1 MFVMPPIPRRFTE
14 TPYNKS
20 STHMKDFRY
29 ALRQLLRQ
37 PGFTILAVV
46 ALALGIGANTVLF
59 SAINTLF
66 LRPLSYPQ
74 PEQLVRAWGSFPER
88 GLDRANV
95 SWPRY
100 SAWRDGQQIFTDFAA
115 QSFTGFTLT
124 GRGDPENLNGIRV
137 TENFFRTLGV
147 QPLLGRVFNPDED
160 RPGGANVAML
170 SYAFWQKRFG
180 GDQGILGQAV
190 TLNGTPFTVIGVMPA
205 SLTFPFGQTQVWLP
219 RVFEQEGLPP
229 EIVERGTGFLT
240 LLGRTKPGVSRAQAD
255 EQMHVIDRR
264 YQTANPEKVDAKAGM
279 SVVLFHEDLV
289 GPQRPMLLTLFAA
302 VGCVLL
308 VGCANVANLLLARF
322 TARRK
327 EIAIRT
333 ALGATRARIVLQFLA
348 ESVLTAAIA
357 GVLGILLAIWGLDLL
372 KKVAE
377 NFLPR
382 VREISLDVNVLLF
395 AVGLSLITGIILGLV
410 PALHA
415 SRSDPIDSLKDS
427 SRGSTGR
434 QAGRLRAGLLV
445 AEVALSLVL
454 VVGAVLL
461 VDSFR
466 RLQNVDPGFRAAG
479 VTTFFVGL
487 PPGSYPDIER
497 QTLFF
502 QNAIEKLKALPG
514 VTHAAAGSNLPAS
527 DNGNTRSPAAV
538 EGRPLP
544 PVSDRLIAVRSTISP
559 GFLETLGVPIKQGR
573 DFNWRDRSNT
583 PMVVIINE
591 SLAKKLFP
599 GENPIGHRLIT
610 GIQSVPREIVGV
622 SGDVRAENLSLPPG
636 VEMYYPSTQLDG
648 AFQSVVV
655 RSERP
660 AASLRSELIAAIHSL
675 DPGLPIDQVQSY
687 TEVLSQASADRRLS
701 MYLLGGFAGLALA
714 LAGMGIYSVIAYG
727 VAQRTNEF
735 GIRFALGAA
744 ARDVIGLVMKEG
756 LRLSIVGLVLGLG
769 LSFAVT
775 RLMQRLLFEVSP
787 SDPWLYSGVAL
798 FICSIAALACFIPA
812 LRATRIDPMQALRTE

>member
-1 MFVMPPIPRRFTE
+1 
-14 TPYNKS
+14 
-20 STHMKDFRY
+20 MKDFRY
-29 ALRQLLRQ
+29 AFRQLLRQ

-74 PEQLVRAWGSFPER
+74 PEQLVRVWGSFPER

-95 SWPRY
+95 SWPRFT
-100 SAWRDGQQIFTDFAA
+100 AWRDQQQSFAELSA

-124 GRGDPENLNGIRV
+124 GRGDPENLNGVRV

-147 QPLLGRVFNPDED
+147 QPLFGRVFNPDED
-160 RPGGANVAML
+160 RPGGANVAVL
-170 SYAFWQKRFG
+170 SHTFWQKRFG
-180 GDQGILGQAV
+180 GDQNILGQAI
-190 TLNGTPFTVIGVMPA
+190 TLNGAPFTVIGVMPP
-205 SLTFPFGQTQVWLP
+205 SLKFPFIQTQVFIP
-219 RVFEQEGLPP
+219 RVSEQEGLPP
-229 EIVERGTGFLT
+229 DIIERGTGFLT
-240 LLGRTKPGVSRAQAD
+240 ILARMKPGLTREQAD
-255 EQMHVIDRR
+255 QQMHVIDRR
-264 YQTANPEKVDAKAGM
+264 YQTANPDKVDAKAGI
-279 SVVLFHEDLV
+279 SVVSFHEDLV
-289 GPQRPMLLTLFAA
+289 GQQRPMLLTLFAA

-333 ALGATRARIVLQFLA
+333 ALGATRARIVFQFLA

-357 GVLGILLAIWGLDLL
+357 GVLGVLLAIWGLDLL

-382 VREISLDVNVLLF
+382 IREVSLDVNVLLF

-427 SRGSTGR
+427 SRGTTGR

-466 RLQNVDPGFRAAG
+466 RLQNVDPGFRAQG
-479 VTTFFVGL
+479 ITTFFVGL

-497 QTLFF
+497 QALFF
-502 QNAIEKLKALPG
+502 QNALEKVKALPG
-514 VTHAAAGSNLPAS
+514 VTNAAAGSTLPAAG
-527 DNGNTRSPAAV
+527 NGSTRSPAAV
-538 EGRPLP
+538 EGRPVP
-544 PVSDRLIAVRSTISP
+544 AVSDRTIAVRSTISP
-559 GFLETLGVPIKQGR
+559 GFLGTLGVPIKEGR
-573 DFNWRDRSNT
+573 DFTWQDKSSS
-583 PMVVIINE
+583 PLVVIINE
-591 SLAKKLFP
+591 TMAKKLFP
-599 GENPIGHRLIT
+599 GENPVGHRLIT
-610 GIQSVPREIVGV
+610 GIASIPREIVGV

-636 VEMYYPSTQLDG
+636 IEMYYPSTQLDG
-648 AFQSVVV
+648 AFQSIVV
-655 RSERP
+655 RSDRP
-660 AASLRSELIAAIHSL
+660 ASSLRTELIAAIHSL

-687 TEVLSQASADRRLS
+687 NELLSEASADRRLS

-744 ARDVIGLVMKEG
+744 ARDVVGLVMREG
-756 LRLSIVGLVLGLG
+756 LRLAIVGLVVGLG

-787 SDPWLYSGVAL
+787 RDPWLYSGVAL
-798 FICSIAALACFIPA
+798 FICGIAALACFVPA
-812 LRATRIDPMQALRTE
+812 MRATRIDPMQALRTE

>member
-1 MFVMPPIPRRFTE
+1 MRE
-14 TPYNKS
+14 
-20 STHMKDFRY
+20 FRY
-29 ALRQLLRQ
+29 AFRQLLRQ
-37 PGFTILAVV
+37 PGFTVLAVV

-74 PEQLVRAWGSFPER
+74 PEQLVRVWGSFPER

-95 SWPRY
+95 SWPRFT
-100 SAWRDGQQIFTDFAA
+100 SWRDQQQSFTEFSA

-124 GRGDPENLNGIRV
+124 GRGDPENLQGIRV
-137 TENFFRTLGV
+137 TENFFRTLGA

-160 RPGGANVAML
+160 RPGGANVALL

-180 GDQGILGQAV
+180 GDKTILGQAI
-190 TLNGTPFTVIGVMPA
+190 TLNGTPFTIVGIMPA
-205 SLTFPFGQTQVWLP
+205 TLQFPFAQNQLWLP

-229 EIVERGTGFLT
+229 DIIERGTGYLT
-240 LLGRTKPGVSRAQAD
+240 LLGRMKPNVTRAQTD
-255 EQMHVIDRR
+255 EQMHMIDRR

-279 SVVLFHEDLV
+279 SVVSFHEDLV

-333 ALGATRARIVLQFLA
+333 ALGATRARIVFQFLA

-357 GVLGILLAIWGLDLL
+357 GVLGVLLAIWGLDLL

-395 AVGLSLITGIILGLV
+395 AVGLSLITGLILGLV

-466 RLQNVDPGFRAAG
+466 RLQNVDPGFRAQG
-479 VTTFFVGL
+479 ITTFFVGL
-487 PPGSYPDIER
+487 PPGSYPDVER
-497 QTLFF
+497 QGLFF
-502 QNAIEKLKALPG
+502 QNALEKLKALPG
-514 VTHAAAGSNLPAS
+514 VTHAAGASNLPAA

-544 PVSDRLIAVRSTISP
+544 PVSDRTIAVRSTITP
-559 GFLETLGVPIKQGR
+559 GFFETLGIPIKQGR
-573 DFNWRDRSNT
+573 DFNWRDRPNA
-583 PMVVIINE
+583 PLVVIINE
-591 SLAKKLFP
+591 SMAKKLFP
-599 GENPIGHRLIT
+599 GENPIGRRLIT
-610 GIQSVPREIVGV
+610 GIASIPREVVGV

-636 VEMYYPSTQLDG
+636 LEMYYPAAQIDG
-648 AFQSVVV
+648 ALLSVVL

-660 AASLRSELIAAIHSL
+660 PSSLRTEAIAAVHSL

-687 TEVLSQASADRRLS
+687 TELLSQASADRRLS

-756 LRLSIVGLVLGLG
+756 LRLAVVGLVVGLG
-769 LSFAVT
+769 LSFAIT
-775 RLMQRLLFEVSP
+775 RLMRRLLFEVSP
-787 SDPWLYSGVAL
+787 TDPMLYSCVAL
-798 FICSIAALACFIPA
+798 FICTIAALACFVPA
-812 LRATRIDPMQALRTE
+812 LRATRIDPMQALRAE

>member
-1 MFVMPPIPRRFTE
+1 MMTE
-14 TPYNKS
+14 
-20 STHMKDFRY
+20 FRY
-29 ALRQLLRQ
+29 AFRQLLRQ

-66 LRPLSYPQ
+66 LRPLSYPH
-74 PEQLVRAWGSFPER
+74 PEQLVRVWGSFPER

-100 SAWRDGQQIFTDFAA
+100 SAWREQQQSFSEFAA

-124 GRGDPENLNGIRV
+124 GRGDPENLNGVRV
-137 TENFFRTLGV
+137 TENFFRALGV
-147 QPLLGRVFNPDED
+147 QPLFGRTFTADDD
-160 RPGGANVAML
+160 RPGGPNVALL
-170 SYAFWQKRFG
+170 SHAFWQKRFG
-180 GDQGILGQAV
+180 GDQNIVGQAIV
-190 TLNGTPFTVIGVMPA
+190 LNGTPFTVIGVLPPA
-205 SLTFPFGQTQVWLP
+205 LKFPFAQRQVWLP

-229 EIVERGTGFLT
+229 ASVERGTAFLVT
-240 LLGRTKPGVSRAQAD
+240 LGRLKPGVTRAQAG
-255 EQMHVIDRR
+255 EEFHVIDRR
-264 YQTANPEKVDAKAGM
+264 YAAANPEKVDAKAGM
-279 SVVLFHEDLV
+279 HVFSFHEDLV
-289 GPQRPMLLTLFAA
+289 GQQRPMMLTLFAA

-308 VGCANVANLLLARF
+308 VACANVANLLLARF
-322 TARRK
+322 TSRRK

-348 ESVLTAAIA
+348 ESVLTAGIA
-357 GVLGILLAIWGLDLL
+357 AVLGVLLAFWGLDLL
-372 KKVAE
+372 KKVAD

-382 VREISLDVNVLLF
+382 VLEISLDLNVLGF
-395 AVGLSLITGIILGLV
+395 AVALSLLTGLVLGVV

-427 SRGSTGR
+427 SRGTTGR
-434 QAGRLRAGLLV
+434 QAGRLRAGLLI

-454 VVGAVLL
+454 LVGAVLL
-461 VDSFR
+461 IDSFR
-466 RLQNVDPGFRAAG
+466 RLQNVDPGFRAEG
-479 VTTFFVGL
+479 ITTFFVGL
-487 PPGSYPDIER
+487 PPGSYPDVER
-497 QTLFF
+497 QGLFF
-502 QNAIEKLKALPG
+502 RNAIEKIKALPG
-514 VTHAAAGSNLPAS
+514 VTNAAAGSNLPAS

-544 PVSDRLIAVRSTISP
+544 PVSERTILVRSTISP
-559 GFLETLGVPIKQGR
+559 GFLETLGIPIKQGR
-573 DFNWRDRSNT
+573 DFTWRDRPGAPN
-583 PMVVIINE
+583 VVIINE
-591 SLAKKLFP
+591 TMAKKLFP
-599 GENPIGHRLIT
+599 GENPVGRRLIT
-610 GIQSVPREIVGV
+610 GIQSIPREIVGV

-636 VEMYYPSTQLDG
+636 LEMYYPSTQIDG
-648 AFQSVVV
+648 AFQSIVV

-660 AASLRSELIAAIHSL
+660 AASLRTELIAAIHSL

-687 TEVLSQASADRRLS
+687 GEVLSAATADRKLS

-735 GIRFALGAA
+735 GIRFVLGAA

-756 LRLSIVGLVLGLG
+756 LRLSIVGLVVGLA
-769 LSFAVT
+769 LSLAVT

-787 SDPWLYSGVAL
+787 RDPWLYSGVAL
-798 FICSIAALACFIPA
+798 FICAVAALACFVPA
-812 LRATRIDPMQALRTE
+812 MRATRIDPMQALRTE

>member
-1 MFVMPPIPRRFTE
+1 
-14 TPYNKS
+14 
-20 STHMKDFRY
+20 MKDFRY

-74 PEQLVRAWGSFPER
+74 PERLVRVWGSFPER

-95 SWPRY
+95 SWPRFT
-100 SAWRDGQQIFTDFAA
+100 SWRDQQQTFTDFAA

-137 TENFFRTLGV
+137 TENFFRTLGA
-147 QPLLGRVFNPDED
+147 QPLLGRVFNPEED

-180 GDQGILGQAV
+180 GDQTILGQAI

-205 SLTFPFGQTQVWLP
+205 TLQFPFAQNQVWLP

-229 EIVERGTGFLT
+229 DIIERGTGFLT
-240 LLGRTKPGVSRAQAD
+240 LLGRMKPGMTRAQTD
-255 EQMHVIDRR
+255 EQMHMIDRR

-279 SVVLFHEDLV
+279 SVVSFHEDLV

-333 ALGATRARIVLQFLA
+333 ALGATRARIVMQFLA
-348 ESVLTAAIA
+348 ESVLTSAIA
-357 GVLGILLAIWGLDLL
+357 GVLGVLLAIWGLDLL

-395 AVGLSLITGIILGLV
+395 AVGLSLITGVILGLV

-466 RLQNVDPGFRAAG
+466 RLQNVDPGFRAVG

-497 QTLFF
+497 QGLFF
-502 QNAIEKLKALPG
+502 QNATEKLKTLPG
-514 VTHAAAGSNLPAS
+514 VTNAAAGSNLPAAE
-527 DNGNTRSPAAV
+527 NGNTRSPAAV

-544 PVSDRLIAVRSTISP
+544 PVSDRTIAVRSTISP

-573 DFNWRDRSNT
+573 DFTWRDRPDT

-591 SLAKKLFP
+591 TMAKKMFP
-599 GENPIGHRLIT
+599 GENPVGHRLIT
-610 GIQSVPREIVGV
+610 GIASIPREIVGV

-636 VEMYYPSTQLDG
+636 MEMYYPSTQLDG
-648 AFQSVVV
+648 AFQTVVV

-660 AASLRSELIAAIHSL
+660 AASLRAELIGAIHSL

-756 LRLSIVGLVLGLG
+756 LRLSVVGLVVGLG

-787 SDPWLYSGVAL
+787 RDPWLYSGVAL
-798 FICSIAALACFIPA
+798 FICTIAALACFVPA

>member
-1 MFVMPPIPRRFTE
+1 
-14 TPYNKS
+14 
-20 STHMKDFRY
+20 MKEFRY
-29 ALRQLLRQ
+29 AFRQLLRQ

-74 PEQLVRAWGSFPER
+74 PEQLVRIWGSFPER
-88 GLDRANV
+88 GLDRANI
-95 SWPRY
+95 SWPRFT
-100 SAWRDGQQIFTDFAA
+100 SWRDQQQSFAEFSA
-115 QSFTGFTLT
+115 QSFTGFTMT
-124 GRGDPENLNGIRV
+124 GRGDPENLNGVRV
-137 TENFFRTLGV
+137 TENFFRALGV
-147 QPLLGRVFNPDED
+147 QPLFGRVFSPEED
-160 RPGGANVAML
+160 KPGGANVAVL
-170 SYAFWQKRFG
+170 THTFWQKRFG
-180 GDQGILGQAV
+180 GDQNILGQSV
-190 TLNGTPFTVIGVMPA
+190 TLNGVPFTVVGVMPPT
-205 SLTFPFGQTQVWLP
+205 LKFPFIQTQVFIP
-219 RVFEQEGLPP
+219 RVFEQEGLPA
-229 EIVERGTGFLT
+229 EIIERGTGYLT
-240 LLGRTKPGVSRAQAD
+240 LLARMKPGVTLAQAQ
-255 EQMHVIDRR
+255 EQMRVVDRR
-264 YQTANPEKVDAKAGM
+264 YQSANPDKVDAKAGM
-279 SVVLFHEDLV
+279 GVYSFHEDLV
-289 GPQRPMLLTLFAA
+289 GQQRPMLLTLFAA

-322 TARRK
+322 ISRRK
-327 EIAIRT
+327 EIAIRA
-333 ALGATRARIVLQFLA
+333 ALGATRTRIVFQFLA

-357 GVLGILLAIWGLDLL
+357 GVLGVLLAIWGLDLL

-434 QAGRLRAGLLV
+434 QAGRLRAGLLI

-466 RLQNVDPGFRAAG
+466 RLQSVDPGFRAEG

-497 QTLFF
+497 QSLFF
-502 QNAIEKLKALPG
+502 QNAMEKLKALPG
-514 VTHAAAGSNLPAS
+514 VTNAAAGSNLPAS
-527 DNGNTRSPAAV
+527 DNGSTRSPAAV
-538 EGRPLP
+538 EGRPIP
-544 PVSDRLIAVRSTISP
+544 PVSDRTIAVRSTISP
-559 GFLETLGVPIKQGR
+559 GFLETLGIPIKQGR
-573 DFNWRDRSNT
+573 DFTWRDRSNA

-591 SLAKKLFP
+591 TMAKKFFP
-599 GENPIGHRLIT
+599 GENPVGHRLIT
-610 GIQSVPREIVGV
+610 GIQSIPREIVGV

-636 VEMYYPSTQLDG
+636 MEMYYPSTQLDG
-648 AFQSVVV
+648 AFQSIVV

-660 AASLRSELIAAIHSL
+660 AASLRTELIGAIHSL

-687 TEVLSQASADRRLS
+687 TEVLSQASAERRLS

-756 LRLSIVGLVLGLG
+756 LRLSVVGLVVGLG

-787 SDPWLYSGVAL
+787 RDPWLYGGVAL
-798 FICSIAALACFIPA
+798 FICAVAALACFVPA
-812 LRATRIDPMQALRTE
+812 MRATRIDPMQALRTE